1 LIPYNQHLIGFV
13 TIFNIIKLKKM
24 IARTIFI
31 ALIILSSAACVTQKK
46 YDELLAEKVKLDAEK
61 MELEDKVQMKNNAIE
76 SLEAQL
82 TEEREK
88 LEQTKKVYQESQTS
102 LDSLQQQYTTLND
115 YYDKLMSSSGKLNK
129 DLANKEK
136 QLLQMEADLEI
147 TKQKN
152 DELAANLAEREER
165 VAELEKVLADKEAAV
180 NALKQKVSEALLN
193 FKENDLTVEVKN
205 GKVYVSLAEQL
216 LFNSGSTVVDA
227 KGVEALKKLA
237 QVLKDSED
245 VNIVVEGHTDDVPI
259 SGNNKYLKDNWDLS
273 VLRAT
278 SIVKILTQNGASP
291 ERVTAAG
298 KGEFAPKASNESA
311 DGRRENRRTEIILT
325 PKLDELFQILESN

>member
-1 LIPYNQHLIGFV
+1 
-13 TIFNIIKLKKM
+13 M

-31 ALIILSSAACVTQKK
+31 ALVIFSSAACVTQKK
-46 YDELLAEKVKLDAEK
+46 YDELLAQKVKLDAEK
-61 MELEDKVQMKNNAIE
+61 MALEDEVDIKMATIE
-76 SLEAQL
+76 SLEAAL
-82 TEEREK
+82 IEEQEK
-88 LEQTKKVYQESQTS
+88 LEQTRKAYENSQRS
-102 LDSLQQQYTTLND
+102 LDSLQHQYTTLND
-115 YYDKLMSSSGKLNK
+115 YYDKLMSSSGKLNQ

-147 TKQKN
+147 SKQRN
-152 DELAANLAEREER
+152 DELTANLAEREER
-165 VAELEKVLADKEAAV
+165 VAELEKVLADKEEAV
-180 NALKQKVSEALLN
+180 NALKKKVSEALLN

-216 LFNSGSTVVDA
+216 LFNSGSTDVDA

-237 QVLKDSED
+237 QVLKENQD

-259 SGNNKYLKDNWDLS
+259 SGNNRYLKDNWDLS

-278 SIVKILTQNGASP
+278 SIVRILTYNGASP

-298 KGEFAPKASNESA
+298 KGEFSPKASNETA
-311 DGRRENRRTEIILT
+311 EGRRENRRTEIILT
-325 PKLDELFQILESN
+325 PKLDELFQILETN

>member
-1 LIPYNQHLIGFV
+1 
-13 TIFNIIKLKKM
+13 M
-24 IARTIFI
+24 IVRTIFI
-31 ALIILSSAACVTQKK
+31 ALVIFSSAACVTQKK
-46 YDELLAEKVKLDAEK
+46 YDQLLAEKVKLDADK
-61 MELEDKVQMKNNAIE
+61 MELEDELKMKKNTIE

-82 TEEREK
+82 AEEKESLEK
-88 LEQTKKVYQESQTS
+88 SKEAYQASQSS
-102 LDSLQQQYTTLND
+102 LDSLQQQYETLND

-147 TKQKN
+147 SKERN

-165 VAELEKVLADKEAAV
+165 VAELEKILADKEAAV

-216 LFNSGSTVVDA
+216 LFNSGSTVVDT

-237 QVLKDSED
+237 QVLKENQD

-259 SGNNKYLKDNWDLS
+259 SGNNRYLKDNWDLS

-278 SIVKILTQNGASP
+278 SIVRILTQNGASP

-298 KGEFAPKASNESA
+298 KGEFSPKSTNDTAE
-311 DGRRENRRTEIILT
+311 GRRENRRTEIILT

>member
-1 LIPYNQHLIGFV
+1 
-13 TIFNIIKLKKM
+13 M

-31 ALIILSSAACVTQKK
+31 ALVIFSSTACVTQKK

-61 MELEDKVQMKNNAIE
+61 MELEDKVELKDKNIE
-76 SLEAQL
+76 SLQAQL
-82 TEEREK
+82 FEEKEA
-88 LEQTKKVYQESQTS
+88 LEQSRNAYAASQST
-102 LDSLQQQYTTLND
+102 LDSLQQQYKTLND

-147 TKQKN
+147 SKQRN

-216 LFNSGSTVVDA
+216 LFNSGSTEVDP
-227 KGVEALKKLA
+227 KGAEALKKLA
-237 QVLKDSED
+237 QVLKDNQD

-259 SGNNKYLKDNWDLS
+259 SGNNRYLKDNWDLS

-278 SIVKILTQNGASP
+278 SIVRILTNNGASP
-291 ERVTAAG
+291 DRVTAGG
-298 KGEFAPKASNESA
+298 KGEFSPTSSNDNAE
-311 DGRRENRRTEIILT
+311 GRKENRRTEIILT
-325 PKLDELFQILESN
+325 PKLDELFQILEGN

>member
-1 LIPYNQHLIGFV
+1 MMRI
-13 TIFNIIKLKKM
+13 
-24 IARTIFI
+24 IFI
-31 ALIILSSAACVTQKK
+31 AVVIFSSAACVTQKK
-46 YDELLAEKVKLDAEK
+46 YDELLAEKVKLEGTK
-61 MELEDKVQMKNNAIE
+61 MELEDKVQIKNKTIS
-76 SLEAQL
+76 SLESQL
-82 TEEREK
+82 AEEKEA
-88 LEQTKKVYQESQTS
+88 LEQTKKAYRNSQNS
-102 LDSLQQQYTTLND
+102 LDSLQQQFQTLND

-147 TKQKN
+147 SKQKN

-227 KGVEALKKLA
+227 KGVDALKKLA
-237 QVLKDSED
+237 QVLKDNQD

-278 SIVKILTQNGASP
+278 SIVRILTQNGAAP

-298 KGEFAPKASNESA
+298 KGEFSPKSSNEA
-311 DGRRENRRTEIILT
+311 AEGRRENRRTEIILT
-325 PKLDELFQILESN
+325 PKLDELFQILETN

>member
-1 LIPYNQHLIGFV
+1 MLV
-13 TIFNIIKLKKM
+13 KK
-24 IARTIFI
+24 ILI
-31 ALIILSSAACVTQKK
+31 ALVIFSSFACVTQKK
-46 YDELLAEKVKLDAEK
+46 YDELLAEKVKTDAEK
-61 MELEDKVQMKNNAIE
+61 MELEDKVEMKNNTIE
-76 SLEAQL
+76 SLESQLLEAQ
-82 TEEREK
+82 EE
-88 LEQTKKVYQESQTS
+88 LEQSKKAYQASQSS
-102 LDSLQQQYTTLND
+102 LDSLQQQYETLND

-129 DLANKEK
+129 DLSNKEK

-147 TKQKN
+147 SKQRN

-227 KGVEALKKLA
+227 KGAEALKKLA
-237 QVLKDSED
+237 QVLKDSRD
-245 VNIVVEGHTDDVPI
+245 VNIVVEGHTDNVPI

-278 SIVKILTQNGASP
+278 SIVRILTQNGASP
-291 ERVTAAG
+291 DRVTAAG
-298 KGEFAPKASNESA
+298 KGEFAPKAANENA
-311 DGRRENRRTEIILT
+311 EGRKENRRTEIILT

>member
-1 LIPYNQHLIGFV
+1 
-13 TIFNIIKLKKM
+13 M
-24 IARTIFI
+24 IARIIFI
-31 ALIILSSAACVTQKK
+31 ALVIFSSTACVTQKK
-46 YDELLAEKVKLDAEK
+46 YDELLAEKVKADAEK
-61 MELEDKVQMKNNAIE
+61 MELEDKVKMKNNTIE

-82 TEEREK
+82 TEENEK
-88 LEQTKKVYQESQTS
+88 LEQTKKAYQDSQNT
-102 LDSLQQQYTTLND
+102 LDSLQQQYETLND

-147 TKQKN
+147 SKQKN
-152 DELAANLAEREER
+152 DELAADLAEREER

-180 NALKQKVSEALLN
+180 NALKQKVSEALLS

-216 LFNSGSTVVDA
+216 LFNSGSIVVDA

-237 QVLKDSED
+237 QVLKDNQE

-259 SGNNKYLKDNWDLS
+259 SGNNKYLRDNWDLS

-278 SIVKILTQNGASP
+278 SIVRILTENGASP

-298 KGEFAPKASNESA
+298 KGEYSPKSTNENA

-325 PKLDELFQILESN
+325 PKLDELFQILETN

>member
-1 LIPYNQHLIGFV
+1 
-13 TIFNIIKLKKM
+13 M
-24 IARTIFI
+24 IVRIIFI
-31 ALIILSSAACVTQKK
+31 ALVIFSSAACVTQKK

-61 MELEDKVQMKNNAIE
+61 IGLEDKVKLKNNSIE
-76 SLEAQL
+76 TLESKLA
-82 TEEREK
+82 EEQET
-88 LEQTKKVYQESQTS
+88 LEQVREAYQNSQSS
-102 LDSLQQQYTTLND
+102 LDSLRQQYKTLND
-115 YYDKLMSSSGKLNK
+115 YYDKLMSSSGKMNQ

-147 TKQKN
+147 SKQKN

-165 VAELEKVLADKEAAV
+165 VAELEKVLADKDAAV

-237 QVLKDSED
+237 QVLKDSKD

-259 SGNNKYLKDNWDLS
+259 SGGNKYLKDNWDLS

-278 SIVKILTQNGASP
+278 SIVRILTENGASP

-298 KGEFAPKASNESA
+298 KSEFSPKATNESA
-311 DGRRENRRTEIILT
+311 EGRRENRRTEIILT
-325 PKLDELFQILESN
+325 PKLDELFQILETN